1 MSHINF
7 FLTCQFSFL
16 NTRGSNKHVTLQNLP
31 IYYTW
36 KNIRKWY
43 EKNKLK
49 TIAQT
54 WNDEFESP
62 DGVRYSR

>member
-1 MSHINF
+1 M
-7 FLTCQFSFL
+7 
-16 NTRGSNKHVTLQNLP
+16 
-31 IYYTW
+31 W